1 MNTRSLFLA
10 VGLLLAGCEKT
21 ADKGDGAAVSGEVLP
36 GSISDDMIDLDTS
49 TASPP
54 LAPVLPKA
62 RASSSAQATSADE
75 PAVAE
80 AAPAAAAPSPAAPAA
95 ASADTQ

>member
-21 ADKGDGAAVSGEVLP
+21 ANKGDGAAASGEVLP

-62 RASSSAQATSADE
+62 KESSSAKATSAAE
-75 PAVAE
+75 PAEGE
-80 AAPAAAAPSPAAPAA
+80 AAPAAAAQAPAVPAA

>member
-21 ADKGDGAAVSGEVLP
+21 ADKGDGAAASGEVLP

-62 RASSSAQATSADE
+62 KATSSSAATNAAERDGS
-75 PAVAE
+75 E
-80 AAPAAAAPSPAAPAA
+80 AAPAAATPSPAAPAA
-95 ASADTQ
+95 ASADPQ